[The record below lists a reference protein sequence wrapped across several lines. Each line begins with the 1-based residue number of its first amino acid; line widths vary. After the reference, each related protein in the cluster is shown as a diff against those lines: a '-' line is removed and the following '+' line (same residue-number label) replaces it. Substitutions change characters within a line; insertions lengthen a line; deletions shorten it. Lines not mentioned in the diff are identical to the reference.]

1 MPISIEILN
10 LSYNK
15 FAGGIPSEW
24 GSLLNL
30 KNLQMVKC
38 GIGGACWDVPSYHHP
53 QTDRAQ
59 KQIDM

>member
-38 GIGGACWDVPSYHHP
+38 GIGGACWDVPA
-53 QTDRAQ
+53 DRA
-59 KQIDM
+59 